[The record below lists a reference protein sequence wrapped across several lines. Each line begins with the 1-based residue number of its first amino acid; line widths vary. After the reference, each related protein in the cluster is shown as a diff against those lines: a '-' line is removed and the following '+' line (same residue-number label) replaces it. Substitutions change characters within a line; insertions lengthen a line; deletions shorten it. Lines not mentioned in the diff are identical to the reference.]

1 MCIEWS
7 RGRIASQFMGS
18 HRILCDPTWILDNST
33 CCKFNSSTMV
43 LGLSMEMH
51 KLLSMAYKNMI
62 SNAKSL
68 IKQKE
73 EGHKNKDHVVLM
85 KDYWSKV
92 ELQLSV
98 GSIRILRCWTKLLPC
113 LWQVILSWRCIVWKW
128 REVLVLLIR
137 LFEEISRMIKVRI

>member
-7 RGRIASQFMGS
+7 PGRIASQFMGS
-18 HRILCDPTWILDNST
+18 HRILCDSTWIPDNST

-98 GSIRILRCWTKLLPC
+98 GSIRILRCWTKLLPLSLTSDIELKVHC
-113 LWQVILSWRCIVWKW
+113 LKMKGGFGVTNPVVWRN
-128 REVLVLLIR
+128 
-137 LFEEISRMIKVRI
+137 F